1 MPHTPKTSTA
11 HSLLDSYELKSMN
24 RSSELPGSS
33 SSWSPGWH
41 AGSWSTGAWNARG
54 WVEWNADGCKDTSSK
69 KCRRDDWWYS
79 SQDSSQGPEQHGKS
93 HVCWQDTFECT
104 KPKEEMA
111 VAEFFTCAGV
121 IMEDYRIR
129 CHDMSNVES
138 LRRLQHWV
146 TKICNSLGRWPR
158 AWLSPQELLNVLE
171 ERNCR
176 DLNLFVLSNGP
187 LASVVKLLEAQS
199 TQIDQIINQIKVD
212 IPYDKMHVKGSD
224 GVQDEWC
231 NFDIEGYLDG
241 ACAGAFG
248 HLQSDETMTMKRQIL
263 PHVLLKFFRCGQYY
277 E

>member
-1 MPHTPKTSTA
+1 MAPMKAMKAMKAMEPMKATKAMKKAAAAEEAPAMKKMK
-11 HSLLDSYELKSMN
+11 KSMK
-24 RSSELPGSS
+24 
-33 SSWSPGWH
+33 
-41 AGSWSTGAWNARG
+41 AMKAMKVT
-54 WVEWNADGCKDTSSK
+54 
-69 KCRRDDWWYS
+69 
-79 SQDSSQGPEQHGKS
+79 
-93 HVCWQDTFECT
+93 T
-104 KPKEEMA
+104 KPMKTMKKAIKKAAPVMKEMA

-158 AWLSPQELLNVLE
+158 AWLSPQELLNVME

-212 IPYDKMHVKGSD
+212 IPYDKMHVEGSD